1 MSMEAIRWA
10 WTVPTSATCKLVLVR
25 LADAADAAG
34 CCFPS
39 LHRIEEETGLTMR
52 GARKAIAALERRGLV
67 RRDYRPSTSTMYRL
81 AVGTIGTEEQ
91 GSVRNVVPPG
101 TAFRRNTVPVAPERG
116 SARTLIE
123 PKEERSLL
131 RSDAPAAADTSGQI
145 ASAPFNARKLVWT
158 EGIAI
163 LRRLTGK
170 PEGAARSLM
179 GKLLSAAKDDCA
191 VVLTA
196 LRECPDTRAPTA
208 WLMGAAKA
216 RSNPKRSMTE
226 INREDWNLPTFA
238 DPSLLDDEPRG
249 MLAA

>member
-1 MSMEAIRWA
+1 MSMEALRWA
-10 WTVPTSATCKLVLVR
+10 WPIRLPVSGKVTLAR
-25 LADAADAAG
+25 LADMADGAG
-34 CCFPS
+34 ICFPS
-39 LHRIEEETGLTMR
+39 VHRLENDTGLSRR
-52 GARKAIAALERRGLV
+52 GVQMALADLERRGLI
-67 RRDYRPSTSTMYRL
+67 RRDDRHRSGSNIFRL
-81 AVGTIGTEEQ
+81 TFAE
-91 GSVRNVVPPG
+91 
-101 TAFRRNTVPVAPERG
+101 PEG
-116 SARTLIE
+116 SAVSAQVRSECAGAQAVREGSAVSAHRTLIE
-123 PKEERSLL
+123 PSEERTLL
-131 RSDAPAAADTSGQI
+131 RSDAPAIADTSGQI
-145 ASAPFNARKLVWT
+145 AAAPFNARKLVWT